1 MRPNQWTPLVL
12 FLGAAMLSAWLSPAL
27 SLGWAP
33 ENALPGG
40 IYGKTI
46 LRSGEALDVNLGNIP
61 GAHDIQWML
70 DGHPVGKAPDLHLQ
84 RLRNGE
90 HLLSLAYRN
99 SQDRLLTANTQVRV
113 LEAGAYAV
121 LLSSIQAEISLPLWE
136 EDSDTY
142 LPLVLH

>member
-1 MRPNQWTPLVL
+1 MRPKQWTPMVL
-12 FLGAAMLSAWLSPAL
+12 FLVAAMLSAWLSPAL
-27 SLGWAP
+27 SLGWAS

-46 LRSGEALDVNLGNIP
+46 LRSGEALDVNLGSIP

-70 DGHPVGKAPDLHLQ
+70 DGHPVGQAPGLQLQ

-90 HLLSLAYRN
+90 HLLRLAYRD
-99 SQDRLLTANTQVRV
+99 SQGQWFSANTQVRV
-113 LEAGAYAV
+113 LEAGPYAV
-121 LLSSIQAEISLPLWE
+121 LLSSIQTAISLPLWE
-136 EDSDTY
+136 EDSEIY